1 MKLGQ
6 YSTTYID
13 DLIYDGLNAEV
24 SQQNLKTY
32 ALVTNL
38 YPKDGDVRTIKIPY
52 LSLTNKYKDFLSSCV
67 VETLLGPEEIVKYR
81 YKPKTLSLDLYKTTE
96 LWFAILELNCM
107 KSIVDFH
114 DNNNP
119 DEWIL
124 KLYEPKR
131 VLDLINEI
139 LILEKRI
146 K

>member
-1 MKLGQ
+1 MKKGQ

-13 DLIYDGLNAEV
+13 DLIQDGLNAEI

-38 YPKDGDVRTIKIPY
+38 YPLDGDVRTIKIPY

-67 VETLLGPEEIVKYR
+67 VPTLLGPEDIVKYR

-96 LWFAILELNCM
+96 LWFAILELNNM

-114 DNNNP
+114 DKNNP

-124 KLYEPKR
+124 QLYEPKR
-131 VLDLINEI
+131 AIDLINEI

>member
-1 MKLGQ
+1 MKKGQ

-13 DLIYDGLNAEV
+13 DLIQDGLNAEI

-38 YPKDGDVRTIKIPY
+38 YPLDGDVRTIKIPY

-67 VETLLGPEEIVKYR
+67 VPTLLGPEDIVKYR

-96 LWFAILELNCM
+96 LWFAILELNNM

-114 DNNNP
+114 DKNNP
-119 DEWIL
+119 DEWML
-124 KLYEPKR
+124 KLYEPRR
-131 VLDLINEI
+131 VIDLINEI